1 MNVRVLF
8 VALVICTFLTTMA
21 QADTLCVKAGKK
33 GCYATISA
41 AVSAAASGDTVDVT
55 SGSYQEMVTITK
67 PLTLQG
73 HGVHGRPRSSMP
85 QACPRGKRMPFTSTV
100 SPPAQS

>member
-8 VALVICTFLTTMA
+8 VALVICTFLTTVA
-21 QADTLCVKAGKK
+21 QAATLCVKPGKK

-55 SGSYQEMVTITK
+55 SGSYQEMVTITNS
-67 PLTLQG
+67 PYAVEARELNSRANEQRIA
-73 HGVHGRPRSSMP
+73 RP
-85 QACPRGKRMPFTSTV
+85 V
-100 SPPAQS
+100 Y

>member
-8 VALVICTFLTTMA
+8 VVLVICTFLTTVA

-41 AVSAAASGDTVDVT
+41 AASAAASGDTVDV
-55 SGSYQEMVTITK
+55 S
-67 PLTLQG
+67 
-73 HGVHGRPRSSMP
+73 RPAPTRRWS
-85 QACPRGKRMPFTSTV
+85 QLLNR
-100 SPPAQS
+100 